1 VKTWD
6 AVVIGAGPAGAV
18 AARVLARRGL
28 SVLLVDKAHF
38 PRPKACGGCLN
49 RAALAGLAAVGL
61 GHVPAACGA
70 TPIRRARIASGPG
83 RAADVP
89 LPGGVAVSREAFDA
103 ALVEEAM
110 AAGVTVRTGV
120 RAVIDPVDCA
130 GRVVRL
136 DSNDVVLAR
145 VVIDATGLAGNAGPA
160 AAGSRVG
167 IGTVLS
173 ADDAPEWYESGTIYL
188 AVARFGYVGAVRV
201 EDGRLDVAAAFDP
214 AILRSRGPGPA
225 VNDVLDGAGL
235 PALDDPDRFTWKGT
249 PLLTRR
255 PVSRARERLFAIG
268 DAAGYVE
275 PFTGEGIAWAVASA
289 AAVAPLVE
297 RAVAAWNDRL
307 IGEWNRTHDRLI
319 RKKQRTCRV
328 VARVLRH
335 PRLTRMTVG
344 LLQVLPRLSRPVVA
358 ALNRSPG
365 VSPT

>member
-6 AVVIGAGPAGAV
+6 VVVIGAGPAGAV
-18 AARVLARRGL
+18 AARALAPRGL
-28 SVLLVDKAHF
+28 DVLLVDKAHF
-38 PRPKACGGCLN
+38 PRPKPCGGCLN

-61 GHVPAACGA
+61 GQVPAACGA
-70 TPIRRARIASGPG
+70 NPVRRARIATGPG

-89 LPGGVAVSREAFDA
+89 LPGGVAVSRDVLDA
-103 ALVEEAM
+103 ALVEEAK

-120 RAVIDPVDCA
+120 RAAIGPVT
-130 GRVVRL
+130 GPTRVVRL
-136 DSNDVVLAR
+136 DTIEDVIAR

-173 ADDAPEWYESGTIYL
+173 ADDAPEWYEPGTIYL
-188 AVARFGYVGAVRV
+188 AVARSGYVGAVRV

-225 VNDVLDGAGL
+225 VNDVLTGAGQ

-255 PVSRARERLFAIG
+255 PASRAGERLFAIG

-275 PFTGEGIAWAVASA
+275 PFTGEGIAWAIASA
-289 AAVAPLVE
+289 TAVAPLAE
-297 RAVAAWNDRL
+297 QAVAAWDDRL
-307 IGEWNRTHDRLI
+307 IGGWDRTHDRLL
-319 RKKQRTCRV
+319 RNKQRTCRI

-358 ALNRSPG
+358 ALNRLPG
-365 VSPT
+365 VLRT

>member
-1 VKTWD
+1 
-6 AVVIGAGPAGAV
+6 
-18 AARVLARRGL
+18 
-28 SVLLVDKAHF
+28 
-38 PRPKACGGCLN
+38 
-49 RAALAGLAAVGL
+49 
-61 GHVPAACGA
+61 
-70 TPIRRARIASGPG
+70 
-83 RAADVP
+83 
-89 LPGGVAVSREAFDA
+89 LPGGVAVSREVFDA

-120 RAVIDPVDCA
+120 RAAIGPVTGPTRA
-130 GRVVRL
+130 VRL
-136 DSNDVVLAR
+136 DSIDDVFAR

-160 AAGSRVG
+160 EADSRVG
-167 IGTVLS
+167 VGTVLS
-173 ADDAPEWYESGTIYL
+173 ADDAPKWYESGTIYL
-188 AVARFGYVGAVRV
+188 AVGQFGYVGAVRV

-214 AILRSRGPGPA
+214 AKLRSRGPGPA
-225 VNDVLDGAGL
+225 VNDVLVGAGL

-255 PVSRARERLFAIG
+255 PASRAAERRFAIG

-289 AAVAPLVE
+289 AAVAPLAE
-297 RAVAAWNDRL
+297 RAVAEWDDRS

-365 VSPT
+365 DSST

>member
-1 VKTWD
+1 M
-6 AVVIGAGPAGAV
+6 
-18 AARVLARRGL
+18 LAWRGL
-28 SVLLVDKAHF
+28 GVLLVDKAHF

-61 GHVPAACGA
+61 GHVPAALGA
-70 TPIRRARIASGPG
+70 TSIRRARIATGPG

-103 ALVEEAM
+103 ALVEEAL

-120 RAVIDPVDCA
+120 RAVIDPVDCT

-136 DSNDVVLAR
+136 DTNEVVLAR
-145 VVIDATGLAGNAGPA
+145 VVIDAAGLAGNTGPA

-173 ADDAPEWYESGTIYL
+173 ADDAPEWYEPGTIHL
-188 AVARFGYVGAVRV
+188 VVARSGYVGAVRV
-201 EDGRLDVAAAFDP
+201 EAGRLDVAAAFDP

-225 VNDVLDGAGL
+225 VNDVLTEAGL

-255 PVSRARERLFAIG
+255 PASRAGERLFAIG

-289 AAVAPLVE
+289 TAVAPLAE
-297 RAVAAWNDRL
+297 RAVAAWDDRL
-307 IGEWNRTHDRLI
+307 IGEWNRTHDKLI
-319 RKKQRTCRV
+319 RNKQRTCRV

-358 ALNRSPG
+358 AMNRSPRDL
-365 VSPT
+365 ST